1 MNDKFSI
8 MKKQNESQLELFQK
22 TFSDFGFTEIECDEK
37 RGRVSGKKIIKF
49 SSGETTSRIYFYER
63 RDFYDINKVLIQS
76 VPAITLYLS
85 GSGLRSLGIEN
96 LQLKYIKNPITDDV
110 KCLDEY
116 AQSLLILLEG

>member
-1 MNDKFSI
+1 
-8 MKKQNESQLELFQK
+8 MKKQSESQLELFQK
-22 TFSDFGFTEIECDEK
+22 TFSDYGFTEIECDEK
-37 RGRVSGKKIIKF
+37 RGRVSGKKIIKS

-63 RDFYDINKVLIQS
+63 RDFYGINKELIQS